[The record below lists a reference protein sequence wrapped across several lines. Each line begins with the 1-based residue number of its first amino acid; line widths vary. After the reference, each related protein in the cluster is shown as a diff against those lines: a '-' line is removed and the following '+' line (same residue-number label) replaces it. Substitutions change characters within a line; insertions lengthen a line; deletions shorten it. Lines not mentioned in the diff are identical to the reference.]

1 MNEEIV
7 LPALSKDLIDK
18 LDKLYPDKCPLL
30 TDDDRM
36 GKVRSTVSYNSAT
49 IKCQSYSISSVFP
62 SMTSPPL
69 LHRLTLHLV
78 LVPYQHVVLIPL
90 PTHRTHWLCQVLLLL
105 GTRRVH

>member
-36 GKVRSTVSYNSAT
+36 IWFKSGQ
-49 IKCQSYSISSVFP
+49 CSVINYLQQIYDEQLQDNII
-62 SMTSPPL
+62 TK
-69 LHRLTLHLV
+69 
-78 LVPYQHVVLIPL
+78 Q
-90 PTHRTHWLCQVLLLL
+90 
-105 GTRRVH
+105 